1 MREIVDFLISAR
13 VMELATDPRVLF
25 AAGALFLVAAL
36 MRWKIVLLSL
46 FAIGAIM
53 AVAHYSGLSEG
64 DTSMGRHMLIFSI
77 GTLLV
82 GVVLIYFLFIKG
94 D

>member
-13 VMELATDPRVLF
+13 VMEMASDPRVLL
-25 AAGALFLVAAL
+25 AAGALFLVAVF

-46 FAIGAIM
+46 FGIGAIL
-53 AVAHYSGLSEG
+53 AVARYSGLSEG
-64 DTSMGRHMLIFSI
+64 QTSMDRNMLVFSI

-82 GVVLIYFLFIKG
+82 AVVLIYFLFIKG

>member
-1 MREIVDFLISAR
+1 MQEIVDFLVSAR
-13 VMELATDPRVLF
+13 VMKLAGDPRVLF
-25 AAGALFLVAAL
+25 AAGALFLVSII
-36 MRWKIVLLSL
+36 MRWKIVSLSL
-46 FAIGAIM
+46 FGVGAIL
-53 AVAHYSGLSEG
+53 AIARFSGLSEG
-64 DTSMGRHMLIFSI
+64 QASVDPSMLVFSI